1 MPYTFWTNVFLSTMY
16 SGIVI
21 ATLVL
26 MTILVKF
33 FREKALQ
40 KQNIRDQVSN
50 FQAEDW
56 AADEAELLDQ
66 RPSRVKVMSSKP
78 VG

>member
-33 FREKALQ
+33 FHEKALQ

-50 FQAEDW
+50 FKAED
-56 AADEAELLDQ
+56 
-66 RPSRVKVMSSKP
+66 
-78 VG
+78 